1 MWHTSVDVNTKFYH
15 ALRKKRRSVNRLVGL
30 HDEGGQWITEEKGVE
45 KIVVDYFDDWF
56 RSNTPSEFESF
67 LEEIP
72 LSITLEM
79 NQRLICNASE
89 EEVRQALFMMHLEKG
104 HEPDG
109 MTTLFFCP
117 SLKRTF
123 WIWWIISWKQEN
135 WMQDWIQ
142 QIYAFYERQ
151 GEIYTDDWIEADKF
165 LHRGLQD
172 YIQGIMSKVQ
182 ELQVFLYMTII
193 FHSFKGR
200 FINFF
205 FHLVT
210 SCCLKLLPYFWNFS
224 LFWSHLNA
232 SEYVGFSDMRQTWK
246 SSPKSSRKSYGGVFS
261 LVSSFITNLS
271 VLVCLHL
278 WFFFIW

>member
-1 MWHTSVDVNTKFYH
+1 M
-15 ALRKKRRSVNRLVGL
+15 
-30 HDEGGQWITEEKGVE
+30 
-45 KIVVDYFDDWF
+45 DYFDDWF
-56 RSNTPSEFESF
+56 RSTTPSEFESF

-182 ELQVFLYMTII
+182 EFQVFLYMTII

-200 FINFF
+200 FIKKKNSFGNLLLFKALTLFLKFF
-205 FHLVT
+205 FV
-210 SCCLKLLPYFWNFS
+210 LKPFECFWIC
-224 LFWSHLNA
+224 
-232 SEYVGFSDMRQTWK
+232 R
-246 SSPKSSRKSYGGVFS
+246 
-261 LVSSFITNLS
+261 
-271 VLVCLHL
+271 
-278 WFFFIW
+278 FFRYETDLEDFP